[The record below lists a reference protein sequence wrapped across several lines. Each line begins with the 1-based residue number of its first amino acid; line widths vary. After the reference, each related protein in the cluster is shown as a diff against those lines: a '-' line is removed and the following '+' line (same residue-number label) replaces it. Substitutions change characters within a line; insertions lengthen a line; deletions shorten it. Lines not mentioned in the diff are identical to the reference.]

1 MMSQAPFCARLAESA
16 DASQIALA
24 ASLPDLAKKAFNSYP
39 SFYSIQSTPTKHS
52 GCCCGHF
59 TVADTTSRTPQH
71 LYPDNKMADAGW
83 DGWEELDMPRVKY
96 PFSFREPDKVKLEPR
111 YTWAGNFGIRVIRDN
126 IHLVTPYCG
135 KCGQAL
141 IKEFDKFS
149 SICPHCSKECWNGP
163 FNVVVEPEDSE
174 PASSVVSALDSVSP
188 KAIAATDT
196 EIKGEA
202 TPPVDTTEP
211 PIESPTE
218 PNKEFATAPE
228 CAPITGLSPSHLRK
242 PSYTIARRKGTFPM
256 SVSEVYGS
264 QPGEGPLIMGSS
276 DSDAAENK
284 PPARGRGRGRGSSRP
299 SPTLGVSPSGSVLDT
314 PAEQSAP
321 ESVPGWGDQDDP
333 PETQQTDTT
342 ATTSTKVGPSSERHL
357 AIRRFPDVD
366 ESTFWVL
373 PGRANPEVFRTV
385 SRVQQIINF
394 RVRDLYGYFM
404 PYAPEWVFDKVDRHL
419 EEWLY
424 GELCRRE
431 DIGPAGLFHANPKKR
446 EKDLTYLCDTVNE
459 WWYGRTIMKHF
470 VKSCGKYS
478 EEKHFCIN
486 ALLPSGARIDKPHPR
501 YYISY
506 EDTVERFGTL
516 V

>member
-1 MMSQAPFCARLAESA
+1 MMSRAPFYARLAESA

-24 ASLPDLAKKAFNSYP
+24 ASLPDLAKKAFNSFP
-39 SFYSIQSTPTKHS
+39 SFYSAQSTPLKHS

-149 SICPHCSKECWNGP
+149 SICPQCSKECWNGP

-188 KAIAATDT
+188 KAIATADT
-196 EIKGEA
+196 GIKGET
-202 TPPVDTTEP
+202 TPPVDTIEP
-211 PIESPTE
+211 HVKLPTE
-218 PNKEFATAPE
+218 PNKPLITDSATAPE
-228 CAPITGLSPSHLRK
+228 CAPITELSQNPLRK
-242 PSYTIARRKGTFPM
+242 LSYTIARKRGTFPM
-256 SVSEVYGS
+256 SVSEVYGG
-264 QPGEGPLIMGSS
+264 QPGEGPFIMG
-276 DSDAAENK
+276 
-284 PPARGRGRGRGSSRP
+284 GRGRGSSRP

-385 SRVQQIINF
+385 SRVQRIINF

>member
-1 MMSQAPFCARLAESA
+1 MMLRAPFCARSPACA
-16 DASQIALA
+16 DAHQLALT
-24 ASLPDLAKKAFNSYP
+24 ASLPALAKKAFNSYP
-39 SFYSIQSTPTKHS
+39 SFHSAQSTPTKHS

-59 TVADTTSRTPQH
+59 TGGYYLQDPTHP
-71 LYPDNKMADAGW
+71 YPDNKMADAGW
-83 DGWEELDMPRVKY
+83 DGWEELNMPRVKY

-188 KAIAATDT
+188 KAITATDT

-202 TPPVDTTEP
+202 TPLVDTTESP
-211 PIESPTE
+211 VEPPTE
-218 PNKEFATAPE
+218 PKKTKIKESVTAPE
-228 CAPITGLSPSHLRK
+228 MAPITELSPKPLRK
-242 PSYTIARRKGTFPM
+242 PSYTIARKRGTFPM
-256 SVSEVYGS
+256 SVSEIGGS
-264 QPGEGPLIMGSS
+264 QPGEGPFIMGSS
-276 DSDAAENK
+276 DSDVAENK
-284 PPARGRGRGRGSSRP
+284 PPARSRGHGSSRP
-299 SPTLGVSPSGSVLDT
+299 SLAPGASPSGSVLET
-314 PAEQSAP
+314 SAEQSAP

-333 PETQQTDTT
+333 PETQITET
-342 ATTSTKVGPSSERHL
+342 ATTSTKSKSRSLPHS
-357 AIRRFPDVD
+357 
-366 ESTFWVL
+366 L
-373 PGRANPEVFRTV
+373 PGATYNK
-385 SRVQQIINF
+385 I
-394 RVRDLYGYFM
+394 RDLYGYFM

-431 DIGPAGLFHANPKKR
+431 DIGPAGLFRANPKKR

-459 WWYGRTIMKHF
+459 WWYGRTIMKHY
-470 VKSCGKYS
+470 VRSCGKYS
-478 EEKHFCIN
+478 EEKHFSIN
-486 ALLPSGARIDKPHPR
+486 ALLPSSARIDKPHPR
-501 YYISY
+501 YYIPY